1 MSRLS
6 GRYAPSPTGEM
17 HLGNASSALLAWWS
31 IRSRGGR
38 FVLRMEDLDRQR
50 CRDEYDRQLLDDLR
64 WLGIDWDEGPD
75 IGGPLGPYTQSERN
89 DRYRQAAE
97 QLHRQD
103 RLYPCFCT
111 RKEIAAAASAPQEPG
126 EQRRYPGICRGL
138 ATKTAEARIAA
149 GESHAW
155 RFRVPQGSV
164 PSPGDFVVHRA
175 DGVIAYQLAVVVDDI
190 AMEITEVVRGADLLD
205 STAWQRLLFE
215 AFDAT
220 PPQFSHVPLLL
231 GPDNVRLSKRHGGI
245 TLRELR
251 ERGFTAEVLVGRL
264 LFWLGLA
271 DTDEPTAAS
280 DWVSRFDPLPQQFH
294 PEGIVIDLE
303 SITQP

>member
-50 CRDEYDRQLLDDLR
+50 CRDAYDQQLLDDLR

-75 IGGPLGPYTQSERN
+75 IGGPVGPYTQSQRI
-89 DRYRQAAE
+89 DRYRHAAE

-126 EQRRYPGICRGL
+126 EQRRYPGLCRGL

-149 GESHAW
+149 GEAHAW
-155 RFRVPQGSV
+155 RFRVPDG
-164 PSPGDFVVHRA
+164 PEPTPGDFVVHRA

-190 AMEITEVVRGADLLD
+190 AMEISEVVRGADLLD
-205 STAWQRLLFE
+205 STVWQCLLFE

-231 GPDNVRLSKRHGGI
+231 GPDHVRLSKRHGGI

-251 ERGFTAEVLVGRL
+251 ERGWSAEALVGRL
-264 LFWLGLA
+264 LYWLGLA
-271 DTDEPTAAS
+271 ETDEPTSAG
-280 DWVSRFDPLPQQFH
+280 DWVSHFDRFPQQ
-294 PEGIVIDLE
+294 PDPAGIVIDLE
-303 SITQP
+303 SISQP

>member
-1 MSRLS
+1 MSQLS

-38 FVLRMEDLDRQR
+38 FVLRMEDLDQQR
-50 CRDEYDRQLLDDLR
+50 CRAEYDRQLLDDLR

-75 IGGPLGPYTQSERN
+75 VGGPLGPYTQSQRI

-97 QLHRQD
+97 QLHRQEL
-103 RLYPCFCT
+103 LYPCFCT

-126 EQRRYPGICRGL
+126 EQRRYPGTCRGL
-138 ATKTAEARIAA
+138 AKATTEVRIAA
-149 GESHAW
+149 GEPHAW
-155 RFRVPQGSV
+155 RFRVPQG
-164 PSPGDFVVHRA
+164 PAALLGDFVVHRA

-190 AMEITEVVRGADLLD
+190 AMEVTEVVRGADLLD
-205 STAWQRLLFE
+205 STAWQCMLFE

-231 GPDNVRLSKRHGGI
+231 GPDRVRLSKRHGGI

-251 ERGFTAEVLVGRL
+251 ERGWSAEALVGRL
-264 LFWLGLA
+264 LYWLGLA
-271 DTDEPTAAS
+271 KTDTPTAAG
-280 DWVSRFDPLPQQFH
+280 DWISRFDGFPQQSH
-294 PEGIVIDLE
+294 SGGIVIDLE